1 MPKFNTKK
9 WREVQDQSNGTYST
23 SEQIMLKGPM
33 LWSDLCDCSDAY
45 IVAKETITVTGAD
58 NRDRKNII
66 LILKNNAPFTS
77 CISKFNN
84 TQIDNAE
91 DLDVVIPTYN
101 LIEYSKNYSKTSSNL
116 WNYYRDE
123 SNNPTADNYNA
134 DLIVISESFKYKQ
147 LLLKRHQAMIIMMII
162 IIVQ

>member
-1 MPKFNTKK
+1 M
-9 WREVQDQSNGTYST
+9 
-23 SEQIMLKGPM
+23 
-33 LWSDLCDCSDAY
+33 CDCSDAY
-45 IVAKETITVTGAD
+45 IVAKETITVTEAD
-58 NRDRKNII
+58 SRNRKNRI
-66 LILKNNAPFTS
+66 LILKNNTPFTS

-84 TQIDNAE
+84 TQIDYAE
-91 DLDVVIPTYN
+91 DSDIVIPMYN
-101 LIEYSKNYSKTSSNL
+101 LIEYSKNCSKTSGNL

>member
-1 MPKFNTKK
+1 M
-9 WREVQDQSNGTYST
+9 
-23 SEQIMLKGPM
+23 
-33 LWSDLCDCSDAY
+33 CDCSDAY
-45 IVAKETITVTGAD
+45 IVAKETITVTEAD
-58 NRDRKNII
+58 SRNRKNRI

-84 TQIDNAE
+84 TQIDYAE
-91 DLDVVIPTYN
+91 DSDIVIPMYN
-101 LIEYSKNYSKTSSNL
+101 LIEYSKNCSKTSGNL

>member
-1 MPKFNTKK
+1 
-9 WREVQDQSNGTYST
+9 
-23 SEQIMLKGPM
+23 M

-45 IVAKETITVTGAD
+45 IVAKETITVTEAD
-58 NRDRKNII
+58 SKNRKNRI

-84 TQIDNAE
+84 TQIDYAE
-91 DLDVVIPTYN
+91 DSDIVIPMYN
-101 LIEYSKNYSKTSSNL
+101 LIEYSKNCSKTSGNL

-134 DLIVISESFKYKQ
+134 DLIAISESFKYKQ
-147 LLLKRHQAMIIMMII
+147 LL
-162 IIVQ
+162 

>member
-1 MPKFNTKK
+1 M
-9 WREVQDQSNGTYST
+9 
-23 SEQIMLKGPM
+23 
-33 LWSDLCDCSDAY
+33 CDCSDAY
-45 IVAKETITVTGAD
+45 IVAKETITVTEAD
-58 NRDRKNII
+58 SRNRKNRI
-66 LILKNNAPFTS
+66 LILKNNTPFTS
-77 CISKFNN
+77 CISKLNN
-84 TQIDNAE
+84 TQIDYAE
-91 DLDVVIPTYN
+91 DSDIVIPMYN
-101 LIEYSKNYSKTSSNL
+101 LIEYSKNCSKTSGNL